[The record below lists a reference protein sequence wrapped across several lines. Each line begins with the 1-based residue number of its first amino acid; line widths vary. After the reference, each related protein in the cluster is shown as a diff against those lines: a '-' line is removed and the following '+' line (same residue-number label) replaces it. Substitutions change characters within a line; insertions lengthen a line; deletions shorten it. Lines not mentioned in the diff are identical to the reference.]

1 MAIARRQIVP
11 AAAKTPGAAKDM
23 LGHSHLSPSE
33 AEAAFHEFE
42 FALHHIS
49 EAFARWSSA
58 VHESASGELLP
69 QADVS
74 VLQLIRMN
82 ERPKSA
88 AEIGRFL
95 NRDDSSNILYAL
107 RKLEKA
113 DLIEKS
119 DGPLRQ
125 TTYQVTERGRE
136 VTDRYA
142 ELRRQVLLDS
152 VGKLAGSDAEL
163 GPVTQMMWRISGL
176 YEQAARTMSVMRVLQ
191 GEPQPQPSEAK
202 PKRRGRTPK
211 AKANDG

>member
-1 MAIARRQIVP
+1 MATTGRQIGAVEK
-11 AAAKTPGAAKDM
+11 KTPREAQDL
-23 LGHSHLSPSE
+23 LGQSHLSPSD
-33 AEAAFHEFE
+33 AALAFHEFE

-58 VHESASGELLP
+58 VHEMASGEVLP

-82 ERPKSA
+82 ERPKSG

-113 DLIEKS
+113 QLIEKS
-119 DGPLRQ
+119 RGPLRQ
-125 TTYQVTERGRE
+125 TTYQVTARGRE

-142 ELRRQVLLDS
+142 ELRRQVLLES
-152 VGKLAGSDAEL
+152 VDKLAGSDAEL

-191 GEPQPQPSEAK
+191 GDTVTEAAAEA
-202 PKRRGRTPK
+202 PKRKPRAKK
-211 AKANDG
+211 AA